1 MSALFISNA
10 GAEPS
15 SISLAEVRALA
26 LERSPL
32 VQATDSE
39 YATRLA
45 EAVQLTTLP
54 NPELGVGVSVPV
66 NWKESR
72 GDNELEASIGQPLR
86 LSHFGTR
93 RAVSDLIEKMASAE
107 RQTELFK
114 LLKEIDLGYLR
125 LWVLQQQKR
134 FLATAQSSAA
144 SRSREISQGLTRGI
158 FSEGDQKIFFA
169 EEARFQAGLLGVEG
183 DIKAGEANLTRLVGR
198 SMLSR
203 SLVKPDMAAH
213 FTVDAVRAKEKNSAI
228 GASQR
233 ADLLVELANAQK
245 RLARKDSFPEFTPQ
259 LMASRNDE
267 GTTFLGAGITI
278 PLPFSDRNQSQIIQR
293 DGELRAAEARRNYVK
308 EGAFS
313 DEISALVDAVNLAL
327 SEAELFESKV
337 VPAFQDSLRF
347 QERQFREG
355 SGSIFQIWQTQ
366 RELFESQA
374 KALELWTK
382 AFSLRI
388 ELEILVGQEL

>member
-1 MSALFISNA
+1 M
-10 GAEPS
+10 
-15 SISLAEVRALA
+15 
-26 LERSPL
+26 
-32 VQATDSE
+32 
-39 YATRLA
+39 
-45 EAVQLTTLP
+45 
-54 NPELGVGVSVPV
+54 
-66 NWKESR
+66 
-72 GDNELEASIGQPLR
+72 
-86 LSHFGTR
+86 
-93 RAVSDLIEKMASAE
+93 
-107 RQTELFK
+107 
-114 LLKEIDLGYLR
+114 
-125 LWVLQQQKR
+125 
-134 FLATAQSSAA
+134 
-144 SRSREISQGLTRGI
+144 
-158 FSEGDQKIFFA
+158 
-169 EEARFQAGLLGVEG
+169 GVEG

-245 RLARKDSFPEFTPQ
+245 RLARRDSFPEFTPQ